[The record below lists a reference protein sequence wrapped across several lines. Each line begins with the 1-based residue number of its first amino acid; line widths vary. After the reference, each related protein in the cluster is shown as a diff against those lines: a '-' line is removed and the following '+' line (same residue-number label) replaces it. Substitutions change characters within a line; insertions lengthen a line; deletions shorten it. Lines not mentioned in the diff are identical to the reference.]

1 MNRNTLFRW
10 STISLVSIWL
20 IVFALIPHLFILMN
34 SILHVSET
42 STLQPLFTFKH
53 YCTIL
58 LEPLYL
64 KVFWRSFKLAI
75 ACTALCL
82 MIAYPFAYSL
92 THVKTRYKPLLLL
105 LIIIPFWTSSLIRTY
120 AIISMLKAKGV
131 LNSSL
136 MALGLIQEPI
146 QLLHT
151 PIAVIIGLVY
161 DLLPFMILPL
171 YTSFE
176 KLNPLY
182 LDAARDLGANRF
194 MILSHIILP
203 LTLPGIFSG
212 SLLVFLPAMSI
223 FYIPDILGGSKSLLL
238 GNLIQRQFL
247 TNHWPFGAALSVMLI
262 GILLLC
268 LFLGYQLQKGR
279 DFYQDFV

>member
-1 MNRNTLFRW
+1 L
-10 STISLVSIWL
+10 
-20 IVFALIPHLFILMN
+20 
-34 SILHVSET
+34 
-42 STLQPLFTFKH
+42 KH
-53 YCTIL
+53 YFTIL
-58 LEPLYL
+58 SEPLYL
-64 KVFWRSFKLAI
+64 KVFWRSFKLA
-75 ACTALCL
+75 ATCTLLCL
-82 MIAYPFAYSL
+82 LIAYPFAYFF
-92 THVKTRYKPLLLL
+92 TKVKARYKSLLLL

-120 AIISMLKAKGV
+120 AIISMLKAKGI
-131 LNSSL
+131 LNTGL
-136 MALGLIQEPI
+136 MALGLIQTPI

-182 LDAARDLGANRF
+182 VDAARDLGANRF
-194 MILSHIILP
+194 MVFSKIIFP

-247 TNHWPFGAALSVMLI
+247 MNNWPLGAALSVILISMLI
-262 GILLLC
+262 I
-268 LFLGYQLQKGR
+268 FLAIGHRLQKGR